1 MYCNDRV
8 TYCRFL
14 DAVESLSTM
23 DGLGG
28 MVCLPTA
35 MKERLAGSVKRES
48 YRMVEKVSHAGLQKI
63 ESGDVDQCCS

>member
-1 MYCNDRV
+1 
-8 TYCRFL
+8 
-14 DAVESLSTM
+14 M

>member
-1 MYCNDRV
+1 
-8 TYCRFL
+8 
-14 DAVESLSTM
+14 M

-28 MVCLPTA
+28 VVCLPTA

-48 YRMVEKVSHAGLQKI
+48 YRMVEKVSRAGLQKI